1 MIGRHGS
8 ATGTISELFRVS
20 GENGNI
26 TVTGSLSVGATTA
39 PVINKTFTLGAYST
53 TITDSLNAVGTQAK
67 RFEIARVFFDYNDWQ
82 NTGVLEIE
90 LMESFFGQGISKKYQ
105 LVVGYNN
112 YADMDL
118 IEMSGGT
125 QNQSFELKVG
135 SLTAV
140 SGDIVYLP
148 IYTDVRYYG
157 RCEAKITTNRDLT
170 SNASFSSSGGYIYIN
185 PSPTGSNIS
194 DPTIVDNVQT
204 NHGADTINLGVSA
217 LVGIGITNGSTPSYP
232 LHVNTAVSTVSI
244 YASADIAAFSDARV
258 KDNIITISGAVDKI
272 KAIRGVTYQRTDLDS
287 EKRFMGVIAQEV
299 LPHVPEVVH
308 EDEKGMYSVSYQNMV
323 ALLIEGMKEQ
333 QEQIDELKEQVKK
346 LSK

>member
-1 MIGRHGS
+1 MVVS
-8 ATGTISELFRVS
+8 A
-20 GENGNI
+20 GEGN
-26 TVTGSLSVGATTA
+26 TVGPVFNNQFSLKNYTT
-39 PVINKTFTLGAYST
+39 V
-53 TITDSLNAVGTQAK
+53 ITDTFHIGQSTQAK
-67 RFEIARVFFDYNDWQ
+67 RYEIARVFFDYNDWG

-90 LMESFFGQGISKKYQ
+90 LMEPYFGQGVSKKYQ
-105 LVVGYNN
+105 LVAGYNN

-118 IEMSGGT
+118 VEISGGSQT
-125 QNQSFELKVG
+125 ESFQLTVG
-135 SLTAV
+135 SLTTV
-140 SGDIVYLP
+140 SGDIKYLP
-148 IYTDVRYYG
+148 IYAEVRFYSQ
-157 RCEAKITTNRDLT
+157 CEAKITTNRDLT
-170 SNASFSSSGGYIYIN
+170 TNSLSTTKGAIYIN
-185 PSPTGSNIS
+185 TSPTGTNIS

-204 NHGADTINLGVSA
+204 NQGADTINLGTSA
-217 LVGIGITNGSTPSYP
+217 KVGIGITNGSTPSYP
-232 LHVNTAVSTVSI
+232 LHVNSAVSNVSI
-244 YASADIAAFSDARV
+244 YASADISAFSDARV
-258 KDNIITISGAVDKI
+258 KDNIISISDPVEKI